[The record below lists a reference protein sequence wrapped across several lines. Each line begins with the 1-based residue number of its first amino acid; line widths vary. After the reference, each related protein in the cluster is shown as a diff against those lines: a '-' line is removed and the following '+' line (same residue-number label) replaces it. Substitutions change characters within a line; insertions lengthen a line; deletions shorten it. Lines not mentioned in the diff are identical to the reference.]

1 VVLLQRD
8 LRRGLP
14 ALNSKKNG
22 HSTAVVARTVDHYFP
37 QQLMSKVCV
46 SVAGTTSATTPAVMD
61 CGHLLHDRQAGR
73 ENRTHVDV
81 GTSTAAR
88 TSPRPLAVRAQLYI
102 VTLMNCPLDQSVGAI
117 THRPV

>member
-1 VVLLQRD
+1 
-8 LRRGLP
+8 
-14 ALNSKKNG
+14 LNSKKNG

-88 TSPRPLAVRAQLYI
+88 TSPRPLAVRAQIYI